1 MVSRE
6 ISQAD
11 LVGEKFGK
19 LTEDYSLQSVIGEGT
34 GIFLVFPVNLGLGL
48 FDPVSMI

>member
-1 MVSRE
+1 MVSKE

-19 LTEDYSLQSVIGEGT
+19 LTEDYVLQSVIGEGSSLFW
-34 GIFLVFPVNLGLGL
+34 FLFHFV
-48 FDPVSMI
+48 

>member
-1 MVSRE
+1 MVSKE

-19 LTEDYSLQSVIGEGT
+19 LTEDYVLQSVIGEGT
-34 GIFLVFPVNLGLGL
+34 LEFPHSSKTLGIEGNRRFL
-48 FDPVSMI
+48 